1 MNINESAHDPL
12 CPFHMLSQKPTG
24 IAMSS
29 CQCGLIARVREDERR
44 QYSNYSNARNTGR
57 RDGYTAALHDALIA
71 VYEIQDD
78 GDSSTEWD
86 RDYDI
91 DPTGDTRS
99 PRIWLREAMAAIES
113 LKGGR

>member
-1 MNINESAHDPL
+1 M
-12 CPFHMLSQKPTG
+12 T
-24 IAMSS
+24 
-29 CQCGLIARVREDERR
+29 
-44 QYSNYSNARNTGR
+44 T
-57 RDGYTAALHDALIA
+57 YTADQMRESWHEGFREGIIHGRNRQAKECNAAMGDHWNEGYFQALKHALVV

-91 DPTGDTRS
+91 DPSGETRS

-113 LKGGR
+113 LRSKH

>member
-1 MNINESAHDPL
+1 MTRVDDWNDGWNE
-12 CPFHMLSQKPTG
+12 
-24 IAMSS
+24 
-29 CQCGLIARVREDERR
+29 
-44 QYSNYSNARNTGR
+44 
-57 RDGYTAALHDALIA
+57 GYFQALKDALVV

-113 LKGGR
+113 LRGQQ